1 VLLSNCA
8 AAMSKINA
16 AVLVKFEFSE
26 HVLFVTYLFIGD
38 ESMTHSDIHKS
49 LVHKEY
55 LYSAKNQQSLDAEL
69 SNGLFHLL
77 TQSFAETKRLNF
89 GLSQELRLTSH
100 LRTSSL
106 TSSVSHHH
114 LFSFQLAKK

>member
-1 VLLSNCA
+1 
-8 AAMSKINA
+8 
-16 AVLVKFEFSE
+16 
-26 HVLFVTYLFIGD
+26 
-38 ESMTHSDIHKS
+38 MTHSDIHKS

-106 TSSVSHHH
+106 TSSEIPITQPPTLRGPRVGASVTTED
-114 LFSFQLAKK
+114 